1 MTTTDV
7 RDVRIDET
15 VTIAPALSWRAIIA
29 GVVIAIVVQLLL
41 SILGGAIGL
50 TLVNPTESGNPS
62 GMTATIVATV
72 WWTLSGILAAWAG
85 GVTAGR
91 LSGAPGTTNA
101 AWHGLIAWAVT
112 TLFVVWLIA
121 SAAGGIIGSAFSL
134 VGGIA
139 GGATQAAS
147 AAAPAVAKVADPFS
161 GIEASL
167 NDTLGV
173 KDPAA
178 GRAALTS
185 FVKTAFT
192 ADKADSDAAMGRA
205 SDALARATGLSP
217 DDAKKKLAD
226 WKAEYDKTVAA
237 TEQKAA
243 EAANAAR
250 KAAASAGILAFVA
263 LVFGALAGWFGGR
276 ESGGRGFGPGS
287 ATIERR
293 VSTNP

>member
-1 MTTTDV
+1 MSPTTTDV
-7 RDVRIDET
+7 QIDET
-15 VTIAPALSWRAIIA
+15 ITVAPALSWRSILA

-50 TLVNPTESGNPS
+50 AVVNPTESGNPT
-62 GMTATIVATV
+62 GTTAAIVATI

-91 LSGAPGTTNA
+91 LSGLPGTVNA

-112 TLFVVWLIA
+112 TLLVFWLLA
-121 SAAGGIIGSAFSL
+121 SAIGGIVGGAFSL

-139 GGATQAAS
+139 STATQAAS
-147 AAAPAVAKVADPFS
+147 TAAPAVAAAADPFS

-178 GRAALTS
+178 GRAAVTS
-185 FVKTAFT
+185 FIRSAFT
-192 ADKADSDAAMGRA
+192 ADEADAQASMDQAA
-205 SDALARATGLSP
+205 DALARATGTSP

-226 WKAEYDKTVAA
+226 WKAQYDKTVDAA
-237 TEQKAA
+237 KQKAA
-243 EAANAAR
+243 DAANAAR
-250 KAAASAGILAFVA
+250 KAAASAGILGFVA

-276 ESGGRGFGPGS
+276 NSGAPRFGTAYVGRRLPLG
-287 ATIERR
+287 
-293 VSTNP
+293 